1 MKGDIMEKD
10 NKVTEIIEK
19 SVDSIVDAVDQND
32 DGKVDVQDVII
43 LALKT
48 PGVGIKR
55 DSYLKKELTGRVSED
70 TILKAINSTPLQA
83 GISRDEIDAIVKD
96 VIKFERNCVSGISA
110 VLGMP
115 GGAAMAA
122 TIPADIAQYYG
133 YMLRAAQK
141 MLYLYGFQDIEIDE
155 EGPSLNSKTM
165 NTLVLCL
172 GAMYGVEGA
181 NKAIKAMANA
191 LAKNVEKQLMNKA
204 LTKGTLYPI
213 VKNVLKWFGVNLTKK
228 TFAQF
233 FSKAIPVAGAVV
245 GGGITYVT
253 FETCC
258 NKLQATL
265 RDTILSN
272 PDYKADP
279 EIEKIE
285 IIEE

>member
-110 VLGMP
+110 LLGMP

-191 LAKNVEKQLMNKA
+191 LAKNVEKQLMSKA